1 MTLPRPLPAL
11 AAACLLVP
19 ASAPEAATPVSDAVR
34 SIAKRAARNFVEA
47 AEALPADKYG
57 YKPTPPQ
64 MSAGQIVA
72 HVAQG
77 NDYTCALIGGVTA
90 PKRPELA
97 AAAPKPELVRRLR
110 ETFAFCE
117 SALAKVND
125 SQLDAKISYLGSEI
139 TRAQAMFGAAEE
151 WGGHYSQLAV
161 YLRLNGVLPPTARGD
176 QS

>member
-1 MTLPRPLPAL
+1 MTTSQAFPAL
-11 AAACLLVP
+11 AAACLFLT

-34 SIAKRAARNFVEA
+34 SIARRMARTFIEA

-57 YKPTPPQ
+57 YKPTPAQ

-77 NDYTCALIGGVTA
+77 NDYTCGLIGGVKA

-110 ETFAFCE
+110 ETFEFCE

-125 SQLDAKISYLGSEI
+125 SQLEAKVSYLGNDI